1 MAKRKTS
8 NQRLPSEVSLLSPS
22 LQRYYRIGLDAND
35 VKFNDKQG
43 LRDLAA
49 KLNRKRGDMPKL
61 NSDALLKARRF
72 VERLSDKRSLKL
84 LSQRRKKQGTPLS
97 WTHVRQLVSVEDDAR
112 RYQLLQDAVERSRST
127 VELIE
132 AIQLREGRTIRGGA
146 GGRPPSKPDSMKET
160 LLRLQRLS
168 EKWLA
173 LYESVDAEKPK
184 KRSATATAT
193 APMIAKCKL
202 KDEVSNF
209 FRSTSPKALEL
220 KAQVAGF
227 VGKLAEQ
234 AKELREVIKAANTW
248 LAGGCKRMRVKRKSS
263 SAKVRRR

>member
-1 MAKRKTS
+1 M
-8 NQRLPSEVSLLSPS
+8 
-22 LQRYYRIGLDAND
+22 
-35 VKFNDKQG
+35 
-43 LRDLAA
+43 AA
-49 KLNRKRGDMPKL
+49 KLNRKRGDKPKI

-97 WTHVRQLVSVEDDAR
+97 WTHVRHLVSVEDDAR
-112 RYQLLQDAVERSRST
+112 RYQLLQDAVERGWST
-127 VELIE
+127 VQLIE
-132 AIQLREGRTIRGGA
+132 AIQVREGRTIRGGA
-146 GGRPPSKPDSMKET
+146 GGRPPSKPASMKET

-173 LYESVDAEKPK
+173 LYESVDVEKRK
-184 KRSATATAT
+184 VGSSTAT
-193 APMIAKCKL
+193 APTIAKRML
-202 KDEVSNF
+202 KHEISEF
-209 FRSTSPKALEL
+209 FRSTSPKALES

-234 AKELREVIKAANTW
+234 AKELREVVKAANAW
-248 LAGGCKRMRVKRKSS
+248 LAGGSKRTRVKRKSS